1 MNSLLYLDVSWNTLS
16 NTRDEMA
23 VLRKYMPVLSVLDIR
38 HNYWQKPEG
47 LRLRIIGRLK
57 TLTKLDGVQVGD
69 EETAA
74 ALRMAAGSRISQV
87 SLLMHSRTDTE
98 PLRTLSLQTHA
109 HTLAMY
115 SNKKP
120 DRAVDLDNNWY
131 LKVTTLNLDGQ
142 HISKLSNL
150 ERLENLQWASFNNND
165 LTKIEGLDN
174 CQKLEELSL
183 ESNCITRIEGLTRL
197 EQLRHLNLSH
207 NYIDCLEHTGFDRLP
222 QLHYLDLED
231 NCITSLAGL
240 QRALSL
246 TELYI
251 SNNLVESVREI
262 FYLKVCL

>member
-1 MNSLLYLDVSWNTLS
+1 VFLVRLAIKLIPFLP
-16 NTRDEMA
+16 
-23 VLRKYMPVLSVLDIR
+23 L
-38 HNYWQKPEG
+38 QPEG

-131 LKVTTLNLDGQ
+131 LKVRLGQ
-142 HISKLSNL
+142 
-150 ERLENLQWASFNNND
+150 E
-165 LTKIEGLDN
+165 
-174 CQKLEELSL
+174 
-183 ESNCITRIEGLTRL
+183 
-197 EQLRHLNLSH
+197 
-207 NYIDCLEHTGFDRLP
+207 
-222 QLHYLDLED
+222 
-231 NCITSLAGL
+231 
-240 QRALSL
+240 
-246 TELYI
+246 
-251 SNNLVESVREI
+251 
-262 FYLKVCL
+262 

>member
-1 MNSLLYLDVSWNTLS
+1 
-16 NTRDEMA
+16 
-23 VLRKYMPVLSVLDIR
+23 
-38 HNYWQKPEG
+38 
-47 LRLRIIGRLK
+47 
-57 TLTKLDGVQVGD
+57 
-69 EETAA
+69 
-74 ALRMAAGSRISQV
+74 
-87 SLLMHSRTDTE
+87 
-98 PLRTLSLQTHA
+98 
-109 HTLAMY
+109 
-115 SNKKP
+115 
-120 DRAVDLDNNWY
+120 
-131 LKVTTLNLDGQ
+131 
-142 HISKLSNL
+142 
-150 ERLENLQWASFNNND
+150 
-165 LTKIEGLDN
+165 LDN